1 MNFLK
6 IILMVRLKKTWKENE
21 KMKKEQTKKSQ
32 EVVDE
37 IRKVGKK
44 TDPQGCY
51 TGRDVNAKKEKPV
64 QDQDD
69 L

>member
-1 MNFLK
+1 
-6 IILMVRLKKTWKENE
+6 
-21 KMKKEQTKKSQ
+21 MKKEQTKKSQ